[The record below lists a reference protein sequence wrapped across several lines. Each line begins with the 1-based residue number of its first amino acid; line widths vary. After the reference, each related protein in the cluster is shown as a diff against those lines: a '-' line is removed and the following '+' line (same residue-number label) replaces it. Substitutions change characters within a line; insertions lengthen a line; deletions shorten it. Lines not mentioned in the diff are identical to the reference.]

1 MSCIVTLH
9 SIDGRGSKPVVRGTE
24 PGRPVDWAVK
34 AWFIKENGEKHT
46 HSAVARQETVIG
58 LAAYMGALIDTLI
71 EDHGNQ
77 VSACGWEAR
86 MLHKKKARK
95 K

>member
-9 SIDGRGSKPVVRGTE
+9 SIDGTDSKAVVRGTE
-24 PGRPVDWAVK
+24 PKRPSDWQAK
-34 AWFIKENGEKHT
+34 AWFILENGEKHT
-46 HSAVARQETVIG
+46 HSATVKGETVIG
-58 LAAYMGALIDTLI
+58 LVPYMGALIDTLI

>member
-34 AWFIKENGEKHT
+34 SWFVVGHEKHT
-46 HSAVARQETVIG
+46 HATVAKQETITG
-58 LAAYMGALIDTLI
+58 LAAYMSALIDTLI